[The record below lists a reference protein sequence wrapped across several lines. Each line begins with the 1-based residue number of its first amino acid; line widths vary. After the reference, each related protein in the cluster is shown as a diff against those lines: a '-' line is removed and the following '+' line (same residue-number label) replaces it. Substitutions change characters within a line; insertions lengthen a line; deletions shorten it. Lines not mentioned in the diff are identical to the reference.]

1 MRVSDARA
9 RAMDAHRRRRR
20 RETVDVITFDSR
32 VRSFASGIVRVASR
46 GRWDWVAHLSSVTAA
61 FTQGVQ
67 KRETD
72 DFIIYFVFVP

>member
-9 RAMDAHRRRRR
+9 RAVDAHRRHRR
-20 RETVDVITFDSR
+20 RETVDVITFDPR

-46 GRWDWVAHLSSVTAA
+46 GRWDCVVHLSWVTAA
-61 FTQGVQ
+61 FVQGVQ

-72 DFIIYFVFVP
+72 FIIYFYFVP